1 MPYTI
6 DQEAG
11 SRELQAIDINYAG
24 DRYKTINEIFVFP
37 SPVLELFEQH
47 LFYLLKNSEVKDLD
61 RKYIMR
67 PDYLSYDE
75 YRTTSLAHL
84 LMFVNSIRNVEEF
97 NLLKVVIPTFQ
108 SVIEVLKDKFSQK
121 EIEDLIEVNW

>member
-6 DQEAG
+6 DQEAAI
-11 SRELQAIDINYAG
+11 RELQAIDVNYAG
-24 DRYKTINEIFVFP
+24 DRYKTNNEIFVFP
-37 SPVLELFEQH
+37 SPVLELYEQH

-75 YRTTSLAHL
+75 YKTVNLAHL
-84 LMFVNSIRNVEEF
+84 LMFVNSIRCIEDF
-97 NLLKVVIPTFQ
+97 NLLKVVVPTFQ
-108 SVIEVLKDKFSQK
+108 AVIEILKDKFSQK
-121 EIEDLIEVNW
+121 EIEDLLEVNW